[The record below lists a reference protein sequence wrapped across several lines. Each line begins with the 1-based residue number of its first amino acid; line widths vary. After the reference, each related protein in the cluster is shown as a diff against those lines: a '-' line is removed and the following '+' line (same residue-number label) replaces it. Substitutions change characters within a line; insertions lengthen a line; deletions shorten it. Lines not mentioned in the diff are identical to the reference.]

1 MPKKTTTADHIIILT
16 FPSVDALNAYLEK
29 LTGDP
34 A

>member
-1 MPKKTTTADHIIILT
+1 MPKITTTDDHRIILT
-16 FPSVDALNAYLEK
+16 FPNVDALNAYLEK